1 MSDFLEFLNT
11 ADSETLQKTAG
22 ITPALAERISAARP
36 FASLEDCQRISGLG
50 EKLLQRLQDSF
61 NQASD
66 QPVPPALPVALEV
79 SRPAPQAQHFA
90 PAPQPKLDF
99 GQRLGRAF
107 MGLLKFLS
115 ILLISAII
123 LGGIGAALYIGLPY
137 LYEIYVVPVNQN
149 TTRISELVTQQAQDV
164 TALKAEI
171 TELQLRLTEAEQ
183 QRVSLEASLAA
194 HTLSLAKLEE
204 MQTTLNTTASEQR
217 QGLNAE
223 LSRQIKL
230 TRAIEILS
238 RARLYLSQS
247 NFGQARAD
255 VQSAYDLLAQLQT
268 ELAQEQQL
276 PLNAVLARLNLALG
290 NLPDFPVIAVDDL
303 DIAWN
308 LLINDLPDGVESA
321 EITPTATP

>member
-1 MSDFLEFLNT
+1 
-11 ADSETLQKTAG
+11 
-22 ITPALAERISAARP
+22 
-36 FASLEDCQRISGLG
+36 
-50 EKLLQRLQDSF
+50 
-61 NQASD
+61 
-66 QPVPPALPVALEV
+66 
-79 SRPAPQAQHFA
+79 
-90 PAPQPKLDF
+90 
-99 GQRLGRAF
+99 

-115 ILLISAII
+115 ILLIIAII